1 MIREAI
7 YSFNFL
13 TLGFFAMVVVII
25 WIRYKLS
32 VRNREMTNKERMALI
47 EKGVYDFPKEYIEKP
62 GINLHKYLFWGFVL
76 LGAGVGLITDTII
89 RMIRFGTYQGAY
101 DSRFFSSGIT
111 FIFTGLAILL
121 FYKIQSNKEKEK
133 KEKISTNSKV
143 EKISE

>member
-1 MIREAI
+1 MNYLKEILVPIGVFTMIV
-7 YSFNFL
+7 L
-13 TLGFFAMVVVII
+13 LV
-25 WIRYKLS
+25 WLRYKLR
-32 VRNREMTNKERMALI
+32 VRNREMINKERMALI

-76 LGAGVGLITDTII
+76 LGAGVGLIIDTIQN
-89 RMIRFGTYQGAY
+89 MIRFGTYPGAY
-101 DSRFFSSGIT
+101 DIRYLSIGIT